1 MIVILC
7 LGLEAYLLEDNY
19 EYIWKETACICCFR
33 HSFMGDEWLDT
44 CPEKERMISSVS
56 DKVNDAQAG
65 SKHANYLR
73 VRLHRLITSKEHKVL
88 WQVHCKVMGLR
99 KLVKAER
106 FPLPCPLPCVVWSS
120 ESCIWRGTAYKME
133 FQSRACIFC
142 DWVNLHIQCL
152 SEQLV

>member
-7 LGLEAYLLEDNY
+7 LGLEADLLEDNY

-44 CPEKERMISSVS
+44 CPEEERMISSVS

-88 WQVHCKVMGLR
+88 
-99 KLVKAER
+99 
-106 FPLPCPLPCVVWSS
+106 
-120 ESCIWRGTAYKME
+120 
-133 FQSRACIFC
+133 
-142 DWVNLHIQCL
+142 
-152 SEQLV
+152 

>member
-44 CPEKERMISSVS
+44 CPEEERMISSVS

-88 WQVHCKVMGLR
+88 
-99 KLVKAER
+99 
-106 FPLPCPLPCVVWSS
+106 
-120 ESCIWRGTAYKME
+120 
-133 FQSRACIFC
+133 
-142 DWVNLHIQCL
+142 
-152 SEQLV
+152 